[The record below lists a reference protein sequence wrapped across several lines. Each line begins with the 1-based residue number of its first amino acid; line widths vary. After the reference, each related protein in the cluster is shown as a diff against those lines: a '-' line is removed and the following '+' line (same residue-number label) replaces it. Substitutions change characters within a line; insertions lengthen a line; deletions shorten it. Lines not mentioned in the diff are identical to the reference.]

1 MPSNGQFLHQ
11 TGSINPFPNTTEF
24 QEEYSY
30 HFPTHRP
37 PPAAYW
43 QRWSSPLLGRGAI

>member
-24 QEEYSY
+24 
-30 HFPTHRP
+30 H
-37 PPAAYW
+37 AAYW